1 MKDQD
6 EAKAL
11 AETLDVTPRQ
21 GLIKPFAQVELTMK
35 FSPAMPPP
43 VKGFLH
49 AYNAESREK
58 KTFQRKVF
66 IDCMEMNERL
76 NLGVEGSAQ
85 SADVAIS
92 PGMLRFGTCPVY
104 DRRDILVNMVN
115 KSDMRTPFNFSSLA
129 HFKITPQTGV
139 LEAHQSISIIVSF
152 TPTQLGVFKNRFTV
166 FYCDGLTSD
175 EIRLVA
181 EADKPGEKKLP
192 GGTDALPQD
201 FERVRKFVDP
211 EEVRAAR
218 EQKRNGGGAE
228 THGKDNKFQMLLDNS
243 MDGRDQLYDGE
254 SQSHTSVVSTHPFK
268 MRQENAKVY
277 NSYLQKSHARGCRR
291 KRRSYGSLSWPTAV

>member
-1 MKDQD
+1 MALFYGEDKTITGFLVNTGPQQLSFSISYHDEDADGALKDQD

-139 LEAHQSISIIVSF
+139 LEAHQ
-152 TPTQLGVFKNRFTV
+152 
-166 FYCDGLTSD
+166 
-175 EIRLVA
+175 E
-181 EADKPGEKKLP
+181 
-192 GGTDALPQD
+192 
-201 FERVRKFVDP
+201 
-211 EEVRAAR
+211 
-218 EQKRNGGGAE
+218 
-228 THGKDNKFQMLLDNS
+228 FQ
-243 MDGRDQLYDGE
+243 
-254 SQSHTSVVSTHPFK
+254 
-268 MRQENAKVY
+268 
-277 NSYLQKSHARGCRR
+277 
-291 KRRSYGSLSWPTAV
+291 

>member
-1 MKDQD
+1 M
-6 EAKAL
+6 
-11 AETLDVTPRQ
+11 
-21 GLIKPFAQVELTMK
+21 
-35 FSPAMPPP
+35 
-43 VKGFLH
+43 
-49 AYNAESREK
+49 
-58 KTFQRKVF
+58 
-66 IDCMEMNERL
+66 
-76 NLGVEGSAQ
+76 
-85 SADVAIS
+85 
-92 PGMLRFGTCPVY
+92 
-104 DRRDILVNMVN
+104 
-115 KSDMRTPFNFSSLA
+115 
-129 HFKITPQTGV
+129 
-139 LEAHQSISIIVSF
+139 
-152 TPTQLGVFKNRFTV
+152 FKNRFTV

-277 NSYLQKSHARGCRR
+277 NSYLQKSHARRLSKKTEKLRQSIMAYRGVDPNDPTSYDFTIEHDLDEPYLKVPKGGEKLWLADSADN
-291 KRRSYGSLSWPTAV
+291 KRARPVLDENRLI